1 MQQKAQLQNA
11 QRYKTPNA
19 TQGTK
24 SKKTLKFRKND
35 KNSKIV
41 GEKNNFQIL
50 GVKRRIYYFRVR
62 SGYDSFIVVIFF

>member
-1 MQQKAQLQNA
+1 MQQNA

-24 SKKTLKFRKND
+24 SK
-35 KNSKIV
+35 IV
-41 GEKNNFQIL
+41 EKKNNFQIL
-50 GVKRRIYYFRVR
+50 RVKRRIYYFRVR